1 MPSSK
6 RENLTVEQ
14 ATKQKDI
21 KCFRMLFG
29 KITFNDAVTASGEK
43 REVVGMPVLWK
54 ARGANFMP
62 ISVPL
67 DALTAQR
74 KPFIY
79 YDMDVSLK
87 KEKNGSV
94 IYYVGTFK
102 VGNGPLDFTEDDQQL
117 LMDFNSYIESE
128 NKDVMKDYDS
138 ALRSAGNIVDVESTT
153 VTMDDVL
160 NDDLPES
167 MAS

>member
-1 MPSSK
+1 
-6 RENLTVEQ
+6 
-14 ATKQKDI
+14 
-21 KCFRMLFG
+21 
-29 KITFNDAVTASGEK
+29 
-43 REVVGMPVLWK
+43 
-54 ARGANFMP
+54 
-62 ISVPL
+62 
-67 DALTAQR
+67 
-74 KPFIY
+74 
-79 YDMDVSLK
+79 
-87 KEKNGSV
+87 
-94 IYYVGTFK
+94 